1 MIEQPADNNNMIS
14 NEPENVLRVNNN
26 NNQQNPN
33 SQSSRNP
40 ELPQSGRYQSNR
52 NKDQVQRRSN
62 VVEFM
67 KPNSHF
73 MFQTMIDFHRL
84 FTLFYFLAEI
94 VLFVYKDN
102 KLHYPP
108 HSISVEIVCLIF
120 FLIVQL
126 VRFYLGALGNRSETS
141 IFVLFC
147 LIFVIVPLYTYVQF
161 LILQTYVLKLEV
173 ILNAFGLCITGIET
187 AFCLLSMMAISK
199 QEKTM

>member
-1 MIEQPADNNNMIS
+1 MIEQPVDNNNMIS
-14 NEPENVLRVNNN
+14 NDPQNVLRVNNN
-26 NNQQNPN
+26 SNQQNPN
-33 SQSSRNP
+33 PQSNRNQ

-52 NKDQVQRRSN
+52 NQAQRRSN

-94 VLFVYKDN
+94 VLFVYKNN

-120 FLIVQL
+120 FLIVKL

-173 ILNAFGLCITGIET
+173 ILNSFGLCITAIET

>member
-52 NKDQVQRRSN
+52 NQDQVQRRSN

-161 LILQTYVLKLEV
+161 LILLR
-173 ILNAFGLCITGIET
+173 
-187 AFCLLSMMAISK
+187 
-199 QEKTM
+199 

>member
-52 NKDQVQRRSN
+52 NQAQAQRRSN

>member
-94 VLFVYKDN
+94 VLFVYTDN

>member
-40 ELPQSGRYQSNR
+40 ELPHSGRYQSNR
-52 NKDQVQRRSN
+52 NQDQVQRRSN

>member
-1 MIEQPADNNNMIS
+1 MIEQPVDNNNMIS
-14 NEPENVLRVNNN
+14 NDPQNVLRVNNN
-26 NNQQNPN
+26 SNQQNPN
-33 SQSSRNP
+33 PQSNRNQ

-52 NKDQVQRRSN
+52 NQAQAQRRSN

-173 ILNAFGLCITGIET
+173 ILNSFGLCITAIET

>member
-1 MIEQPADNNNMIS
+1 MIEQPVDNNNMIS
-14 NEPENVLRVNNN
+14 NDPQNVLRVNNN
-26 NNQQNPN
+26 SNQQNPN
-33 SQSSRNP
+33 PQSNRNQ

-52 NKDQVQRRSN
+52 NQAQRRSN

-94 VLFVYKDN
+94 VLFVYKNN

-173 ILNAFGLCITGIET
+173 ILNSFGLCITAIET

>member
-1 MIEQPADNNNMIS
+1 MIEQPVDNNNMIS
-14 NEPENVLRVNNN
+14 NDPQNVLRVNNN
-26 NNQQNPN
+26 SNQQNPN
-33 SQSSRNP
+33 PQSNRNQ

-52 NKDQVQRRSN
+52 NQAQAQRRSN

-67 KPNSHF
+67 IPNSHF

>member
-1 MIEQPADNNNMIS
+1 
-14 NEPENVLRVNNN
+14 
-26 NNQQNPN
+26 
-33 SQSSRNP
+33 
-40 ELPQSGRYQSNR
+40 
-52 NKDQVQRRSN
+52 
-62 VVEFM
+62 M

>member
-1 MIEQPADNNNMIS
+1 MIEQPVDNNNMIS
-14 NEPENVLRVNNN
+14 NDPQNVLRVNNN

>member
-33 SQSSRNP
+33 SQSSRNQ

-52 NKDQVQRRSN
+52 NQDQVQRRSN

>member
-1 MIEQPADNNNMIS
+1 MIEQPVDNNNMIS
-14 NEPENVLRVNNN
+14 NDPQNVLRVNNN
-26 NNQQNPN
+26 SNQQNPN
-33 SQSSRNP
+33 PQSNRNQ

-52 NKDQVQRRSN
+52 NQAQRRSN

-108 HSISVEIVCLIF
+108 HSITVEIVCLIF

-173 ILNAFGLCITGIET
+173 ILNSFGLCITAIET

>member
-52 NKDQVQRRSN
+52 NQDQVQRRSN

-84 FTLFYFLAEI
+84 LTLFYFLAEI

>member
-40 ELPQSGRYQSNR
+40 ELPQNGRYQSNR

>member
-52 NKDQVQRRSN
+52 NQAQVQRRSN

>member
-1 MIEQPADNNNMIS
+1 MIEQPVDNNNMIS
-14 NEPENVLRVNNN
+14 NDPQNVLRVNNN
-26 NNQQNPN
+26 SNQQNPN
-33 SQSSRNP
+33 PQSNRNQ

-52 NKDQVQRRSN
+52 NQAQAQRRSN

-94 VLFVYKDN
+94 VLFVYKNN

-173 ILNAFGLCITGIET
+173 ILNSFGLCITAIET

>member
-1 MIEQPADNNNMIS
+1 MIEQPVDNNNMIS
-14 NEPENVLRVNNN
+14 NDPQNVLRVNNN
-26 NNQQNPN
+26 SNQQNPN
-33 SQSSRNP
+33 PQSNRNQ

-52 NKDQVQRRSN
+52 NQAQRRSN

-173 ILNAFGLCITGIET
+173 ILNSFGLCITAIET